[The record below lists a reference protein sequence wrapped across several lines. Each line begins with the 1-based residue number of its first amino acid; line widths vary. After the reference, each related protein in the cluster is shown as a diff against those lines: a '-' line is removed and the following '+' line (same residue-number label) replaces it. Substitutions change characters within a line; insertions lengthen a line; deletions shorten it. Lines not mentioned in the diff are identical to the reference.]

1 MTTWILWPSQD
12 NKFTQIRTRD
22 VSLHLIMPITIAG
35 CFQHSAEYSLRTP
48 PPPPLL
54 HCCTITFSQ
63 ALQPLDDWAVTS
75 TNVEQDFLLPRC
87 NPGVSG
93 QARILSADHRAKL
106 QKTSLSRF
114 SNTVTNQSP
123 VVVEVVSCTFKWLN
137 FYLERKIGFRSN
149 VRVLLAS
156 AKVLG
161 LLRFINIIR
170 CPSGFAYWH
179 QNQVVGC
186 TLSR

>member
-1 MTTWILWPSQD
+1 
-12 NKFTQIRTRD
+12 
-22 VSLHLIMPITIAG
+22 MPITIAG
-35 CFQHSAEYSLRTP
+35 CFQHSAEYSLR

-54 HCCTITFSQ
+54 HCCTITFSR

-123 VVVEVVSCTFKWLN
+123 VVVEVASCTFKWLN

-156 AKVLG
+156 AKALG
-161 LLRFINIIR
+161 LLWLNIIR
-170 CPSGFAYWH
+170 CPLGFAYWD

>member
-1 MTTWILWPSQD
+1 
-12 NKFTQIRTRD
+12 
-22 VSLHLIMPITIAG
+22 MPITIAG
-35 CFQHSAEYSLRTP
+35 CFQHSLRT
-48 PPPPLL
+48 PPPLL
-54 HCCTITFSQ
+54 HCCTITFSG

-93 QARILSADHRAKL
+93 QARILSADHCAKL

-123 VVVEVVSCTFKWLN
+123 VVVVVASCPFKWLN

-149 VRVLLAS
+149 VRVLVAS
-156 AKVLG
+156 AKALG
-161 LLRFINIIR
+161 QLRFINIIR
-170 CPSGFAYWH
+170 CPLGFSYWDQKH
-179 QNQVVGC
+179 VVGF